1 MFLTSFHLIQSEGAS
16 TQNTSALLAFLTASL
31 KTRLRADGCLDD
43 QILTNSQELWKMSI
57 FLTSTTLAVLVQLKS
72 ASVGTKNPIHCVDK
86 QPQWAL
92 LLCVIFKWGITM
104 LISNTTHKIPQIYW
118 TFSPT
123 PYWWVFAKKLIN
135 KSLIDR
141 FLSPCSWGVNAI
153 FARKMALAALCS
165 RHETCFNGFW
175 CSFTIN

>member
-1 MFLTSFHLIQSEGAS
+1 
-16 TQNTSALLAFLTASL
+16 
-31 KTRLRADGCLDD
+31 
-43 QILTNSQELWKMSI
+43 MSI

-86 QPQWAL
+86 QPHWSL
-92 LLCVIFKWGITM
+92 LLSIIFKWEITM

-153 FARKMALAALCS
+153 FARKMALPALCS

-175 CSFTIN
+175 CSFTINLNENATPLITHHNATLITEYLPILSLTPKISINAMCLTKLN